1 MILAGIL
8 GFRQP
13 ENGQQGSICVNI
25 IFIHIALNLIQFA
38 GRALVAHTFY
48 APKAA

>member
-1 MILAGIL
+1 MILAGIS

-25 IFIHIALNLIQFA
+25 IYIHIALNLIQFA
-38 GRALVAHTFY
+38 GRALVAYAFY
-48 APKAA
+48 VSKAA